1 MYVILLFTYICLYVN
16 RSYRG
21 MSDWL
26 IYVTYGTQTRYAGA
40 FLSQQLFNN
49 AGGMALE
56 NCTSAEDPARYA
68 FCYCIS
74 CIITSLLVL
83 VVIAKLISHLP
94 SQHITSSNLRPFQ
107 NSETVRTTLSCLQSI
122 LLIAS
127 WKNGE

>member
-1 MYVILLFTYICLYVN
+1 MVFLHDYLRKIACNRWWFMIVN

-26 IYVTYGTQTRYAGA
+26 IYLTYGTQTRYAGA

-68 FCYCIS
+68 FSYCIS
-74 CIITSLLVL
+74 CIITSLLV
-83 VVIAKLISHLP
+83 IARLISHPP
-94 SQHITSSNLRPFQ
+94 SQHLTSSNLRPLQ
-107 NSETVRTTLSCLQSI
+107 NTETVRTTLSCLQSI
-122 LLIAS
+122 SLNAS
-127 WKNGE
+127 

>member
-1 MYVILLFTYICLYVN
+1 MFVCNVN

-26 IYVTYGTQTRYAGA
+26 IYLTYGTQTRYAGA

-68 FCYCIS
+68 FSYCIS

-83 VVIAKLISHLP
+83 VVFAKLISHPP
-94 SQHITSSNLRPFQ
+94 SQHLTSSNLRPLQ
-107 NSETVRTTLSCLQSI
+107 NTETVRTTLSCLLSI
-122 LLIAS
+122 LLNAS